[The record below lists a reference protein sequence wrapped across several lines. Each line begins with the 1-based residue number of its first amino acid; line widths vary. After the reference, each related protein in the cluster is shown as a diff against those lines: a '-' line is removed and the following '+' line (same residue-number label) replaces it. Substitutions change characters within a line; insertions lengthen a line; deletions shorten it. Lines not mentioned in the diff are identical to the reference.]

1 MIVMMVERTPILDT
15 CTYAFLMVGICVV
28 GFPIFYAVTAATLP
42 LDKVALVPMPL
53 IPGDQFLVNIQ
64 AAWNKVHLGRQ
75 LINSFIMASGIT
87 VGKIAVSMLG
97 AFSIVYFDYRFR
109 KVAFATVFC
118 TLMLP
123 VEVRILPTYEM
134 AANLFGPLQW
144 LVDVVHLNGLLQ
156 WITGNHFEISLEWSL
171 LNSYTGLILPL
182 VASATCTFLFRQFFL
197 TIPEEL
203 CEAAKLDG
211 ASALVFFWKIL
222 LPLST
227 TNIAALVVIEFVY
240 GWNQYLWPLLVTTSP
255 DMTTA
260 VIGLKD
266 LIPQAD
272 DVPMWNVAMA
282 GSLLV
287 MTPPVLV
294 VLLMQRWFVKG
305 LVEREK

>member
-1 MIVMMVERTPILDT
+1 MMVERTPILDT
-15 CTYAFLMVGICVV
+15 LTYAFLMLGICVV

-42 LDKVALVPMPL
+42 LEEVALVPMPL
-53 IPGDQFLVNIQ
+53 VPGDQFFVNMG
-64 AAWNKVHLGRQ
+64 AAWDEGHLGRQ

-87 VGKIAVSMLG
+87 AGKIAVSMLG

-109 KVAFATVFC
+109 KIAFATVFC

-134 AANLFGPLQW
+134 AANMFGPLQW
-144 LVDVVHLNGLLQ
+144 LVDTLHLGAVVQWFTGYEFNIGLQ
-156 WITGNHFEISLEWSL
+156 WSL

-211 ASALVFFWKIL
+211 ASAMTFFRRIL

-240 GWNQYLWPLLVTTSP
+240 GWNQYLWPLLVTTTP

-272 DVPMWNVAMA
+272 DLPTWNIAMA
-282 GSLLV
+282 GSLFV
-287 MTPPVLV
+287 MAPPVLV
-294 VLLMQRWFVKG
+294 VLFMQRWFVKG